1 MLYEITA
8 SKKGANS
15 IWLAEHFA
23 VNQKTA
29 WLFCQ
34 KVLEAME
41 SSGNHPLEGD
51 VYVDEF
57 EIGTPKKGKYG
68 RSPNNIKM
76 RVVVAYE
83 YRKGKSGRRYD
94 KVIGDYSTKSLEP
107 IFEEH
112 IEEYARIL
120 ADGWKRIRALEREI
134 PQTAS
139 NSI

>member
-15 IWLAEHFA
+15 IWFAEHFA
-23 VNQKTA
+23 VNQTTA
-29 WLFCQ
+29 WLFRQ

-51 VYVDEF
+51 VHVDEF
-57 EIGTPKKGKYG
+57 GIGTPKKGKYG

-83 YRKGKSGRRYD
+83 YR
-94 KVIGDYSTKSLEP
+94 
-107 IFEEH
+107 
-112 IEEYARIL
+112 
-120 ADGWKRIRALEREI
+120 
-134 PQTAS
+134 
-139 NSI
+139 